1 MKFYNF
7 FIILLAVIFISSAGI
22 TKDTEDT
29 QSEEYSSVAKDVN
42 DSAEEPKKFNY
53 NETYGP
59 APLFSI
65 GGGFAIA
72 PGGYN
77 LDTKLDIPY
86 KDDLYIGPHVYYSS
100 RNKFWHNWKCE
111 KNP

>member
-42 DSAEEPKKFNY
+42 DSAEEPKK
-53 NETYGP
+53 
-59 APLFSI
+59 
-65 GGGFAIA
+65 
-72 PGGYN
+72 
-77 LDTKLDIPY
+77 
-86 KDDLYIGPHVYYSS
+86 V
-100 RNKFWHNWKCE
+100 
-111 KNP
+111 

>member
-42 DSAEEPKKFNY
+42 DSAEEPKSLITMKPM
-53 NETYGP
+53 G
-59 APLFSI
+59 LHRFS
-65 GGGFAIA
+65 
-72 PGGYN
+72 
-77 LDTKLDIPY
+77 
-86 KDDLYIGPHVYYSS
+86 V
-100 RNKFWHNWKCE
+100 
-111 KNP
+111 